1 MVRPIINIVDN
12 SEIKNEKCEI
22 YKIVDYN
29 I

>member
-22 YKIVDYN
+22 YKIENYN